1 MNILIYTYFFRTL
14 PDDVVDDDGV
24 WREEQVGETLRD
36 LRELQSGAVK
46 NLTGT
51 KRRETICE
59 RSVPSTPAAKNIS
72 ENAPIY
78 PRRSGNEAAN
88 ATWK

>member
-1 MNILIYTYFFRTL
+1 M
-14 PDDVVDDDGV
+14 VDDDGV

-46 NLTGT
+46 DLTGT

-59 RSVPSTPAAKNIS
+59 KNPSQLLRGAFLPH
-72 ENAPIY
+72 
-78 PRRSGNEAAN
+78 
-88 ATWK
+88 WQ